1 MQWWRWSL
9 FQLLVNPASL
19 SKCLS
24 KRCRT
29 TQASHR
35 ETQNNHKE
43 TQNDYVEMPE
53 SHKDILRSHKGMQND
68 YSGSTEWQEKE
79 AKGETKQQLLLLLS
93 LAILMWL
100 LSNSTAVDTSVHSR
114 DPLHCH
120 RFQSRAVTLDFLSN
134 LFALQG
140 PVVNKRLRKWLTNY
154 HITQQSLNYT
164 ITGCRNTLYW
174 NWSRFGSLAKI
185 MESSQ

>member
-1 MQWWRWSL
+1 MQWRRWSL

-19 SKCLS
+19 AKCLS
-24 KRCRT
+24 KRCRMT
-29 TQASHR
+29 RASHR

-43 TQNDYVEMPE
+43 TQNDYVEMPK
-53 SHKDILRSHKGMQND
+53 SHKDILRNHKEMQND
-68 YSGSTEWQEKE
+68 YSGSIKWQQKE
-79 AKGETKQQLLLLLS
+79 AKGETKQQLLLFLLL
-93 LAILMWL
+93 LAILIWL
-100 LSNSTAVDTSVHSR
+100 LSNNTAINTSVPR

-140 PVVNKRLRKWLTNY
+140 PVVNKRLHKWLANY

-164 ITGCRNTLYW
+164 ITGCCNTLY
-174 NWSRFGSLAKI
+174 
-185 MESSQ
+185 

>member
-9 FQLLVNPASL
+9 FQLLVKPASL
-19 SKCLS
+19 AKCLS
-24 KRCRT
+24 KRCRM
-29 TQASHR
+29 TQAGHR

-43 TQNDYVEMPE
+43 TQNYYVETPK
-53 SHKDILRSHKGMQND
+53 SHKDILRSHKEMQND
-68 YSGSTEWQEKE
+68 YSGSIEWQQKE
-79 AKGETKQQLLLLLS
+79 AKGETKQQRLLFLLLL

-100 LSNSTAVDTSVHSR
+100 LSNSTAVDTSVPR

-120 RFQSRAVTLDFLSN
+120 QFQSRAVTLNFLSN

-154 HITQQSLNYT
+154 NITQQSLNYA
-164 ITGCRNTLYW
+164 ITRCCNTLY
-174 NWSRFGSLAKI
+174 
-185 MESSQ
+185 